1 MKAEKTV
8 KTIKI
13 SDEDIPHEECG
24 IFGIVAKDPS
34 VHVAQTIFQGLMA
47 LQHRG
52 QEAAGISIVDA
63 NKTIHTFKRQGLVFE
78 ALTLDVLSKLW
89 GNVGVGH
96 VRYGTAGSR
105 DILNAQPFHYET
117 TQTPPFSIV
126 FNGNITNY
134 QLLKNQLM
142 AKGRIFL
149 TNGDTEV
156 IANLMA
162 SNHLVTESWVE
173 NFEFTARLLDGAYSL
188 ILLTNEGDLYAY
200 RSGNKP
206 LSIGTTKM
214 LNTELYIIS
223 SESCAITSL
232 GGKVIRDVAPGE
244 ILHVHQ
250 DHFFHREKLLPVK
263 KHHCIFEY
271 VYFARGD
278 SVIDGKSVHR
288 TRERLGINIA
298 REEKTNFKNAIVV
311 PVPDSGR
318 SAALGYAIESK
329 FQYDEG
335 LMKNRYVFRSFIA
348 PSQAERMNLVRMKLN
363 AVESIVKGKE
373 IILLDDSI
381 VRGTT
386 MTRIV
391 RLLKDAGALKVHVR
405 SSSPPI
411 ANPCFYG
418 VDFPSHEE
426 LIYGRKEPLA
436 KSLDEA
442 VELIR
447 EEIGADTLQFLS
459 IKGLVDAIGLPEE
472 DLCLACL
479 NGKYWFN
486 HEKTKGY
493 LINGRI

>member
-1 MKAEKTV
+1 MNTLAG
-8 KTIKI
+8 I
-13 SDEDIPHEECG
+13 EDDVPHEECG
-24 IFGIVAKDPS
+24 ILGIVSKDPS

-63 NKTIHTFKRQGLVFE
+63 NKTINTYKREGLVFE
-78 ALTLDVLSKLW
+78 ALTLEILSKLW
-89 GNVGVGH
+89 GNVGIGH
-96 VRYGTAGSR
+96 VRYGTAGSG
-105 DILNAQPFHYET
+105 DVLNAQPFHYET
-117 TQTPPFSIV
+117 TQTPPFSIA

-134 QLLKNQLM
+134 PLLKEQLM
-142 AKGRIFL
+142 SKGRIFL

-156 IANLMA
+156 IANLIA
-162 SNHLVTESWVE
+162 SNSLVTENWVE
-173 NFEFTARLLDGAYSL
+173 NIEFTARLLDGAYSFVL
-188 ILLTNEGDLYAY
+188 MTNEGDLYAY

-206 LSIGTTKM
+206 LCIGSANI
-214 LNTELYIIS
+214 LNTEIYIIS

-232 GGKVIRDVAPGE
+232 GGKIIRDIQPGE

-250 DHFFHREKLLPVK
+250 DHFFHREKMLPVQ

-278 SVIDGKSVHR
+278 SIIDGKSVHR
-288 TRERLGINIA
+288 TRERLGKILSQ
-298 REEKTNFKNAIVV
+298 EDKTTFGDAIVV

-318 SAALGYAIESK
+318 SAALGYSYESN
-329 FQYDEG
+329 YSYEEG

-348 PSQAERMNLVRMKLN
+348 PSQAERMNLVRMKLS

-373 IILLDDSI
+373 VILLDDSI

-391 RLLKDAGALKVHVR
+391 KLLRHAGASKVHVR

-411 ANPCFYG
+411 AHPCFYG

-436 KSLDEA
+436 NNYDEA

-447 EEIGADTLQFLS
+447 QEIGADSLQYLS
-459 IKGLVDAIGLPEE
+459 IDGLIRAIGLSKE

-479 NGKYWFN
+479 NGQYWFN
-486 HEKTKGY
+486 HEKTKQY